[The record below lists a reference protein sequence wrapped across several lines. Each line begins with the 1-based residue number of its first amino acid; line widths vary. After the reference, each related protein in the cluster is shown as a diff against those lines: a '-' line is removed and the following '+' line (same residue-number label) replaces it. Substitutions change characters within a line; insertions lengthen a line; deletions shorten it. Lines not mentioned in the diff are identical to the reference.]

1 MGAKGKVDQSIVD
14 EVLQGPYFKRDI
26 PKTTGPSDGVD
37 EIYMGGAGSYNP
49 STVNY
54 LKPQMP
60 HTHIVHI
67 DEIGIPG
74 GVKEA
79 LGSALLIVECLIG
92 RPLIVPWRTESDRP
106 GLVGQIQPSTNMHH
120 MRGRVCKF
128 WGDHLEEKIEC
139 VTKMEIIP
147 NPKFQRPAA

>member
-1 MGAKGKVDQSIVD
+1 
-14 EVLQGPYFKRDI
+14 
-26 PKTTGPSDGVD
+26 
-37 EIYMGGAGSYNP
+37 MGGAGSYNP